1 MDLINSINIDLEL
14 DVPENEAR
22 STSQALCEG
31 LVLPA
36 LERVMQRFEEKDIV
50 IEQPLV
56 IELGDVPESQLSF
69 ALEDAFYRALA
80 KHGSE
85 TNIPLEAASIKI
97 TPKAV
102 SDVFLE
108 YLQFPVLPWDTDGVT
123 QFDEQ
128 GMMCD
133 VAQKALSSDAYVE
146 RLASLVMGD
155 VETCKRFFDLP
166 WAKEELL
173 SVLNRLLPKIPA
185 WQGTVY
191 DGLLRLFDDARSV
204 KSSLV
209 REVFYYFLSGLL
221 FGNRRDVVNRETVA
235 ALLLVGE
242 EGEGVSVI
250 RLAQLLG
257 KKVQPEGQAVLLSE
271 KAANPETANELRVVP
286 VEGSETESVLP
297 PESVAHHATKKDV
310 LVGPVEELETRLA
323 PEIERAIA
331 EKRGVLKQRLAH
343 KEGRRHFLL
352 RLIQLISMVLKG
364 EASFS
369 QHIAEME
376 RIIEELH
383 RGDSTQLGQD
393 EKGADTPTSLSPET
407 FEKEVP
413 GEKVTSTTEMNV
425 IRLSEEK
432 VVDVMALLS
441 VLHEKELKA
450 GVSGSDKA
458 SMAEVVATI
467 VRKQPNI
474 DKRIPVHNAGLVLF
488 QPFLISFFDRLGLL
502 ESRKSFNSL
511 ESQLKAAHLLH
522 ELSGFD
528 GEHLEHLLPLNKLLC
543 GINIMF
549 PIGTTFEITEKE
561 RNEVDSLLKATIRN
575 WSAIGNVS
583 PAGFQEAFVRREG
596 LLERSQNEWILRVE
610 SKGIDVLLDYI
621 PWDIHTLSYPWN
633 EYLIY
638 VDWKL

>member
-1 MDLINSINIDLEL
+1 MNLINSINIDLEL
-14 DVPENEAR
+14 DVLENEAR

-56 IELGDVPESQLSF
+56 IELGDVLESQLSF
-69 ALEDAFYRALA
+69 AVEDAFYRALA
-80 KHGSE
+80 KHRSE
-85 TNIPLEAASIKI
+85 TNVPLESAHLKI
-97 TPKAV
+97 APQAV

-123 QFDEQ
+123 QFDGQ
-128 GMMCD
+128 GMMRD
-133 VAQKALSSDAYVE
+133 VAQKALSSEAFVE

-155 VETCKRFFDLP
+155 VKTCKRFFDLP
-166 WAKEELL
+166 WSKEELL

-191 DGLLRLFDDARSV
+191 DGLLQLFDDDRNV
-204 KSSLV
+204 KPSLV

-235 ALLLVGE
+235 ALLWVGK

-257 KKVQPEGQAVLLSE
+257 KKVQPEGQAALLPE
-271 KAANPETANELRVVP
+271 KAAHPATANEPRVVP

-297 PESVAHHATKKDV
+297 PEKVAHHAAKKDI
-310 LVGPVEELETRLA
+310 LVEPIEDLETRLA

-331 EKRGVLKQRLAH
+331 EKRDALKQRLAH
-343 KEGRRHFLL
+343 NEGRRRLLL

-364 EASFS
+364 ETPFS
-369 QHIAEME
+369 RHVAEME
-376 RIIEELH
+376 RIIEKLH
-383 RGDSTQLGQD
+383 RGDSTQLGQG
-393 EKGADTPTSLSPET
+393 EKGANTPKSLFPEA
-407 FEKEVP
+407 FEKEISD
-413 GEKVTSTTEMNV
+413 EKATSTTEMNV
-425 IRLSEEK
+425 VHLSEEK

-441 VLHEKELKA
+441 VLHEKELKV
-450 GVSGSDKA
+450 GVSGADKA
-458 SMAEVVATI
+458 SIAEVVATI

-511 ESQLKAAHLLH
+511 ESQLRAAHLLH
-522 ELSGFD
+522 ELSGFN

-561 RNEVDSLLKATIRN
+561 RNEVDSLLKAAIRN

>member
-1 MDLINSINIDLEL
+1 MNLINSINIDLEL
-14 DVPENEAR
+14 DVLENEAR

-56 IELGDVPESQLSF
+56 IELGDVLESQLSF
-69 ALEDAFYRALA
+69 AVEDAFYRALA
-80 KHGSE
+80 KHRSE
-85 TNIPLEAASIKI
+85 TNVPLESAHIKI
-97 TPKAV
+97 APKAV

-108 YLQFPVLPWDTDGVT
+108 YLQFPALPWDTEGVT

-128 GMMCD
+128 SMMRE
-133 VAQKALSSDAYVE
+133 VAQKALSSEAYVE
-146 RLASLVMGD
+146 RLASMVMDD
-155 VETCKRFFDLP
+155 VETCKRFFDLSWP
-166 WAKEELL
+166 KEEML

-185 WQGTVY
+185 WHRAVY
-191 DGLLRLFDDARSV
+191 DELLQLFDDDKNVRP
-204 KSSLV
+204 SLV
-209 REVFYYFLSGLL
+209 REAFYYFLSGVL
-221 FGNRRDVVNRETVA
+221 FGNRRDTVNREMVA
-235 ALLLVGE
+235 AFLLVGKKR
-242 EGEGVSVI
+242 GGVPAI
-250 RLAQLLG
+250 HWTQLFGQKAQI
-257 KKVQPEGQAVLLSE
+257 EGQVVLPSE
-271 KAANPETANELRVVP
+271 KVVHPAMAKEPHVVPIEGSEMEPVSPPEKTAHPAAKKDPLVVP
-286 VEGSETESVLP
+286 V
-297 PESVAHHATKKDV
+297 KD
-310 LVGPVEELETRLA
+310 LETPA

-331 EKRGVLKQRLAH
+331 ETRDVLKQRLSH
-343 KEGRRHFLL
+343 DEEMHRLFL
-352 RLIQLISMVLKG
+352 RLIQLIGMVLKG

-369 QHIAEME
+369 QHVAEME
-376 RIIEELH
+376 RILETLWHKASNELKKDGGRVSGSLKTVSAELAEEVSEIMASAAT
-383 RGDSTQLGQD
+383 DFQ
-393 EKGADTPTSLSPET
+393 
-407 FEKEVP
+407 
-413 GEKVTSTTEMNV
+413 NV
-425 IRLSEEK
+425 HLSEE
-432 VVDVMALLS
+432 DAIDIMASLI
-441 VLHEKELKA
+441 VLHDKEMKTEVA
-450 GVSGSDKA
+450 KIDKA
-458 SMAEVVATI
+458 SIQEVVETI
-467 VRKQPNI
+467 VKKQPNL

-502 ESRKSFNSL
+502 EARTSFNSL
-511 ESQLKAAHLLH
+511 ESQLRAAHLLH

-561 RNEVDSLLKATIRN
+561 RNEVNGLLKATIHN

-596 LLERSQNEWILRVE
+596 LLERSQDEWILRVE

-621 PWDIHTLSYPWN
+621 PWDIHTVSYPWN